1 MKNATR
7 LILFSLIFSILC
19 LPLGGCIKTFDCSGY
34 IQSMLDAT
42 YKGELEGY
50 AKATKSDLSDI
61 EEDYRQFIEH
71 ETEIL
76 LHFCGLTKDDMIP
89 DDLVVQLR
97 EIVEN
102 MCKQV
107 RYSVKEADRNGN
119 VDIDIEPL
127 DIYNSVYKEF
137 LDFNTQF
144 TERNNNYEFED
155 YTDEEFTR
163 AYLEPLISILK
174 KQQDQLSYREPVTV
188 KVVVAPDDDGRYTIS
203 NEEVTQ
209 IYNTMINYTIDS
221 AK

>member
-1 MKNATR
+1 
-7 LILFSLIFSILC
+7 
-19 LPLGGCIKTFDCSGY
+19 
-34 IQSMLDAT
+34 
-42 YKGELEGY
+42 
-50 AKATKSDLSDI
+50 
-61 EEDYRQFIEH
+61 
-71 ETEIL
+71 
-76 LHFCGLTKDDMIP
+76 MIP

>member
-1 MKNATR
+1 
-7 LILFSLIFSILC
+7 
-19 LPLGGCIKTFDCSGY
+19 
-34 IQSMLDAT
+34 
-42 YKGELEGY
+42 
-50 AKATKSDLSDI
+50 
-61 EEDYRQFIEH
+61 
-71 ETEIL
+71 
-76 LHFCGLTKDDMIP
+76 
-89 DDLVVQLR
+89 
-97 EIVEN
+97 

>member
-19 LPLGGCIKTFDCSGY
+19 LPLNGCIKTFDCSGY

-76 LHFCGLTKDDMIP
+76 LHFCGMTKDDVIP
-89 DDLVVQLR
+89 DDLVVQLE

-102 MCKQV
+102 ICKQV
-107 RYSVKEADRNGN
+107 HYSVKEADRNGN

-144 TERNNNYEFED
+144 KERNNNYEFED

-163 AYLEPLISILK
+163 AYLEPLISILQD
-174 KQQDQLSYREPVTV
+174 QQDLLSYREPVTV

-209 IYNTMINYTIDS
+209 IYNTIINYTIDS